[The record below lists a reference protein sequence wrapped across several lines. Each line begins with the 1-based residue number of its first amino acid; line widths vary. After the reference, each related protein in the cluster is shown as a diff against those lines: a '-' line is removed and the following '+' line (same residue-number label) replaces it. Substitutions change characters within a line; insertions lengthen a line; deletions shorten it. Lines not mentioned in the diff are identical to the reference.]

1 MNLVFDPQGV
11 PQQLDDLFAKG
22 GEGSIYPL
30 LHRPNIL
37 IKIYH
42 PEIIKKRGPFLQ
54 AKVEAMCQLGKE
66 DDNALRNNKCLSWPL
81 ISVFNEKKQW
91 VGYAM
96 YRAKGQPIFKLAHTM
111 LYKKNFPRLD
121 RNKVTAYL
129 INLLEVTMFLHRRG
143 VMIGDCNLQNIL
155 CDPNSDAVTLI
166 DCDSYQ
172 VIIGKEFYPC
182 PVGMPDMTAKEQQGI
197 DFSKIR
203 RTEESEAFSIAIIMF
218 MALMLGRHP
227 YDIVGGSE
235 RAENLRK
242 GDFPYGKG
250 NTTGIPEGRW
260 YKNWSHMSYKVK
272 SLFIRTF
279 TQGADLP
286 SERATLI
293 EWKEAFDIYQKEL
306 IKGRHEVSMEP
317 DKPKSSN
324 RRGNN
329 AAVSV

>member
-1 MNLVFDPQGV
+1 MKIVFDPQGV
-11 PQQLDDLFAKG
+11 PQQLDELFAKG

-30 LHRPNIL
+30 LHRSNIL
-37 IKIYH
+37 VKIYH
-42 PEIIKKRGPFLQ
+42 PEIIQKRGHFLQ
-54 AKVEAMCQLGKE
+54 EKVEAMCKLGKE
-66 DDNALRNNKCLSWPL
+66 DNNALRNNRCLSWPL
-81 ISVFNEKKQW
+81 ISVFDEKKQW
-91 VGYAM
+91 IGYAM
-96 YRAKGQPIFKLAHTM
+96 YRAKGQPMFKLAHTM
-111 LYKKNFPRLD
+111 LYKKNFPGLD
-121 RNKVTAYL
+121 RNKLTAYL
-129 INLLEVTMFLHRRG
+129 INLLEVTRFLHRRG

-172 VIIGKEFYPC
+172 VIIGKNFYPC

-197 DFSKIR
+197 DFSKVR

-242 GDFPYGKG
+242 GDFPYGIG
-250 NTTGIPEGRW
+250 NKGIPEGRW
-260 YKNWSHMSYKVK
+260 YKIWSHMSHKVK

-279 TQGADLP
+279 MKGADCP
-286 SERATLI
+286 SDRATLE
-293 EWKEAFDIYQKEL
+293 EWKEAFEL
-306 IKGRHEVSMEP
+306 YRKDLSKGRHELSMEP
-317 DKPKSSN
+317 ANIKSSI

-329 AAVSV
+329 AETNA